1 MDKLLKNKKAL
12 MIIGAIL
19 LVLVIVVAVSYMHKH
34 GGLPGESATD
44 ELPVIIDVTDPPDR
58 TDNAGTVTGAAPT
71 ELPAD
76 STPGAKPATPTNGAQ
91 ATQKPSDPAPTAQPT
106 KTPAP
111 TKTPTPK
118 PTKTPT
124 PKPTKTPTPKPT
136 ATPKPTPTAAAID
149 PDGVYTSKNDVALYI
164 HTYGK
169 LPKNYITKT
178 EAQNIY
184 GWSGNGNDKLE
195 KYAPGKTIGGDKFGN
210 REGLL
215 PKKSGRQYYECDIDT
230 MGKVR
235 GTKRIVYS
243 NDGLIYYTDDHYESY
258 TLLYGNP

>member
-1 MDKLLKNKKAL
+1 M
-12 MIIGAIL
+12 
-19 LVLVIVVAVSYMHKH
+19 
-34 GGLPGESATD
+34 
-44 ELPVIIDVTDPPDR
+44 
-58 TDNAGTVTGAAPT
+58 
-71 ELPAD
+71 
-76 STPGAKPATPTNGAQ
+76 
-91 ATQKPSDPAPTAQPT
+91 
-106 KTPAP
+106 
-111 TKTPTPK
+111 
-118 PTKTPT
+118 
-124 PKPTKTPTPKPT
+124 
-136 ATPKPTPTAAAID
+136 D

-178 EAQNIY
+178 EAQNVY

-195 KYAPGKTIGGDKFGN
+195 NYAPGKTIGGDKFGN

-243 NDGLIYYTDDHYESY
+243 NDGLIYYTEDHYESY